1 MEDNSL
7 KTTSSSPISGFGGD
21 LRQMLVISKNEIK
34 KFFRGNRILIFTV
47 LVVAILALM
56 TAIPYI
62 WGDGYDSP
70 NVLAQLFTTFVPL
83 IVEIAVVLF
92 TATSIVSEFE
102 ERTAL
107 ILFTKPVKKSTIFLG
122 KLIASLVVVYGFTLI
137 YYAYIVILSLI
148 TQSFTIPSGLGT
160 SLGLSLL
167 GGFGCAG
174 LAMLMSSFFKKGST
188 ASIMTLVVV
197 LLLLN
202 TVSSMLYM
210 FAQIDQIWAISSAF
224 DYCCQIFDNSR
235 VLTFETA
242 SIVMVAYG
250 VLCNIAAYILFS
262 RRDF

>member
-1 MEDNSL
+1 MEENSL
-7 KTTSSSPISGFGGD
+7 KTTSSGPISGFNGD

-34 KFFRGNRILIFTV
+34 KFFRGNRILIFSI
-47 LVVAILALM
+47 LVIAILALM

-62 WGDGYDSP
+62 WGEGYKSSND
-70 NVLAQLFTTFVPL
+70 LAQLFTTFVPL

-102 ERTAL
+102 DRTAL

-122 KLIASLVVVYGFTLI
+122 KLIASLVVVYGFILI
-137 YYAYIVILSLI
+137 YYAYIVIFSLI
-148 TQSFTIPSGLGT
+148 TQSCSIPSGLGT

-202 TVSSMLYM
+202 MISGMLYT
-210 FAQIDQIWAISSAF
+210 FAHVDQIWSLSSAF
-224 DYCCQIFDNSR
+224 DYCYKIFENNC
-235 VLTFETA
+235 VLSFGTA
-242 SIVMVAYG
+242 SGVMIAYG
-250 VLCNIAAYILFS
+250 VLCNIAAYILFA
-262 RRDF
+262 RKDF